1 MDELLI
7 GIGSALLLAA
17 GFFVLRPLLLSMAQN
32 DARRQAARPIP
43 AQWSSLLDTAAP
55 AMRHL
60 SDEQRTLL
68 LRASGELIGTRHWEG
83 CQGLVLTEEMQ
94 LIIAAHACLLTLAI
108 PGEPFPGLREI
119 LVYPATFVPRTVRDP
134 RKWVWTNERDRP
146 LPELGESWGNGIIVI
161 SWDAVSEGARDPS
174 DGHNVVL
181 HEFAHELAYEYDLT
195 PAGVDRAWKPR
206 VENPDHWSS
215 TLQRAYERLDAKVA
229 AHAATVMS
237 EYGATDIA
245 EFFAVATEVFF
256 ERPEELDHEDPE
268 LYDLLCTFY
277 RQDPAKHFMKID
289 SASGLTGRKR

>member
-7 GIGSALLLAA
+7 GIGSAVLLAA
-17 GFFVLRPLLLSMAQN
+17 GFFVLRPLLLSISQS
-32 DARRQAARPIP
+32 DARRQAASPIP
-43 AQWSSLLDTAAP
+43 AKWISLIDAAVP
-55 AMRHL
+55 ATRHL

-68 LRASGELIGTRHWEG
+68 LRASSELIRTRHWEG

-94 LIIAAHACLLTLAI
+94 LTIAAHACLLTLAI

-119 LVYPATFVPRTVRDP
+119 LVYPATFVPRTARDP

-161 SWDAVSEGARDPS
+161 SWDAVSEGARDPG

-181 HEFAHELAYEYDLT
+181 HEFAHEYDLT

-206 VENPDHWSS
+206 VENADNWSS

-229 AHAATVMS
+229 AHAPSAMS
-237 EYGATDIA
+237 DYGATDIA

-256 ERPEELDHEDPE
+256 ERPEELGHEEPE

-277 RQDPAKHFMKID
+277 RQNPAKQ
-289 SASGLTGRKR
+289 LTGRKR

>member
-1 MDELLI
+1 VDELLI

-17 GFFVLRPLLLSMAQN
+17 GFFVLRPLLLSLAHS
-32 DARRQAARPIP
+32 DARRQAANPIP
-43 AQWSSLLDTAAP
+43 AQWTSLLDTAVP
-55 AMRHL
+55 ATRHL
-60 SDEQRTLL
+60 ADEQRTLL
-68 LRASGELIGTRHWEG
+68 LRASSELIRTRHWEG

-134 RKWVWTNERDRP
+134 RKWVHTNERDRP
-146 LPELGESWGNGIIVI
+146 LPESGESWGNGIIVI
-161 SWDAVSEGARDPS
+161 SWDAVSEGARDPA

-181 HEFAHELAYEYDLT
+181 HEFAHELAYEYGLT

-206 VENPDHWSS
+206 VDEPDNWSS

-229 AHAATVMS
+229 ADAPSVMS
-237 EYGATDIA
+237 AYGTTDIA

-256 ERPEELDHEDPE
+256 ERPEELGHEDPE

-277 RQDPAKHFMKID
+277 RQNPARQ
-289 SASGLTGRKR
+289 LTGRER

>member
-17 GFFVLRPLLLSMAQN
+17 GFFALRPLLLSIAHS
-32 DARRQAARPIP
+32 DARRQAASPIP
-43 AQWSSLLDTAAP
+43 AKWISLLDAAVP
-55 AMRHL
+55 A
-60 SDEQRTLL
+60 
-68 LRASGELIGTRHWEG
+68 TRH
-83 CQGLVLTEEMQ
+83 
-94 LIIAAHACLLTLAI
+94 
-108 PGEPFPGLREI
+108 
-119 LVYPATFVPRTVRDP
+119 PRTARDP

-146 LPELGESWGNGIIVI
+146 FPELGETWGNGIIVI

-206 VENPDHWSS
+206 VENPDTWSS
-215 TLQRAYERLDAKVA
+215 TLQRAYERLDAKVE
-229 AHAATVMS
+229 AHAPSVMS
-237 EYGATDIA
+237 DYGSTDVA

-256 ERPEELDHEDPE
+256 ERPDELGHEDPE

-277 RQDPAKHFMKID
+277 RQNPAKQ
-289 SASGLTGRKR
+289 LTGRER